1 MGARRLMARASVQ
14 PAAPVS
20 RWRYPAAVLLVLL
33 VPSAL
38 ATLVLALSGGHTR
51 TGFLGTNASQSADIN
66 LVLHGL
72 MVASLLVGAHLAHV
86 GDIRAHRINQ
96 TSIVLVNLVSIA
108 SVMLVSF
115 ARVVLPSAS
124 RPGDPLVAV
133 AAAHGLLGL
142 TTEGMG
148 LYLLLRMNNL
158 IPPRWRFG
166 NFKLFMRA
174 TLMQWLVVTAYGG
187 LLYWVWYAPVP
198 TDSTGANQAAPAA
211 QPVPTTLAAAAGPI
225 GSVEFSDEQARN
237 DQLRLAVD
245 GIEPL
250 GSGSSYVAWLSVSGR
265 PESRL
270 GPLSLSANNSAR
282 LIASTPDRANL
293 VASFDGLIL
302 SAEPAGVAP
311 NQPGLVRYRAELPP
325 KALVF
330 LRQALASLPGAPNTT
345 SAAAGALEQAEELQ
359 LHVDLARGAARAND
373 VAGVQRHAEHVVNLL
388 EGQQGA
394 NFGDRNSDG
403 RIQNPGDGFG
413 LLESTGQPG
422 YLKGLAEVAGL
433 AAAAEDATATIKV
446 HAGHVQLAVEN
457 ARRAATVLR
466 DLALEAVRPQTTTRA
481 AQLAEQMGPLALQ
494 LAVGTDA
501 NGDGQIEPIVGEGG
515 VKVAYV
521 HAQFMAA
528 MSILPVAASL
538 DGSTPAVLPPQPSA
552 SELVVQPTRGPGPS
566 PVSSA
571 PGAPL
576 ALDIANFQF
585 GGKGLS
591 IKVGTPITWT
601 NRDRAPHTVTAD
613 GKQFDSG
620 NLSAGQSFR
629 FAPTSAGAFPYY
641 CELHGDAGGQGMSGL
656 LTVVP

>member
-1 MGARRLMARASVQ
+1 MARASVRQ
-14 PAAPVS
+14 AAPVS
-20 RWRYPAAVLLVLL
+20 RWRYPAALLLLLL
-33 VPSAL
+33 VPGA
-38 ATLVLALSGGHTR
+38 ATTLVLALSGGHTR
-51 TGFLGTNASQSADIN
+51 SGFLGTNASQAADVN

-72 MVASLLVGAHLAHV
+72 MVASLLVGFRLARA
-86 GDIRAHRINQ
+86 GDIGAHRINQ
-96 TSIVLVNLVSIA
+96 TCVVLINLVSIV
-108 SVMLVSF
+108 SVMIVSF
-115 ARVVLPSAS
+115 ARVVVPSAGS
-124 RPGDPLVAV
+124 PGDPLVAV

-142 TTEGMG
+142 TAEGMG
-148 LYLLLRMNNL
+148 IYLLLRMNNL

-174 TLMQWLVVTAYGG
+174 TLIQWLVVTTYGG
-187 LLYWVWYAPVP
+187 VLYWVWYAPVQ
-198 TDSTGANQAAPAA
+198 TGEASQSAPAA
-211 QPVPTTLAAAAGPI
+211 AQPAPATLPVVAAPI
-225 GSVEFSDEQARN
+225 GSAQFADEQARN

-245 GIEPL
+245 GIDPL
-250 GSGSSYVAWLSVSGR
+250 PSGSFYVAWLSLAGR
-265 PESRL
+265 PGARL
-270 GPLSLSANNSAR
+270 GPLPLSADNSAR
-282 LIASTPDRANL
+282 LIASTPERVNL
-293 VASFDGLIL
+293 VATSDGLIL
-302 SAEPAGVAP
+302 SAEPAGTLP
-311 NQPGLVRYRAELPP
+311 DRPGPVRYRAELPP

-330 LRQALASLPGAPNTT
+330 LRQALVSLPGAPNTT
-345 SAAAGALEQAEELQ
+345 SAAAGTLEQSTELQ

-394 NFGDRNSDG
+394 NFGDRNTDG

-422 YLKGLAEVAGL
+422 YLKGLAEAAGL

-446 HAGHVQLAVEN
+446 HAGHVQVAVEN
-457 ARRAATVLR
+457 ARQAGTALR
-466 DLALEAVRPQTTTRA
+466 DLALEAARPQTTTRA
-481 AQLAEQMGPLALQ
+481 AQLAEQMGPLAGQ
-494 LAVGTDA
+494 LAVGVDA
-501 NGDGQIEPIVGEGG
+501 NGDGQIAPIVGEGG
-515 VKVAYV
+515 ARVAYL
-521 HAQFMAA
+521 HAQFMAT
-528 MSILPVAASL
+528 MSLLPVAATRS
-538 DGSTPAVLPPQPSA
+538 GSEPAVLP
-552 SELVVQPTRGPGPS
+552 VQPAAAELAIQPTLGPGPE

-571 PGAPL
+571 PDAPL

-620 NLSAGQSFR
+620 NLAAGQGFSHT
-629 FAPTSAGAFPYY
+629 PTSAGAVPYY